1 MQLYFSPFACSLASH
16 ITAREASLPIDLIAV
31 TLATKRTADGG
42 DFLTVTPKGQ
52 VPALRL
58 DSGTVLTEGPS
69 VLQYL
74 ADAAPAA
81 GLLPAPGSEQR
92 YRVVEWVNYV
102 GTEVHKLCFYLMF
115 APDSPAEAKAWGRSL
130 LDRKLAYV
138 DGQLAGRQFLVGE
151 RFTIAD
157 AYLTWALTLCTKIG
171 VGLDAYPA
179 VGAYLS
185 AMHARPAVQAAI
197 AAEAAAAQQA
207 A

>member
-1 MQLYFSPFACSLASH
+1 MQLFYSPFACSLASH
-16 ITAREASLPIDLIAV
+16 ITAREAGLNIDLIAV

-42 DFLTVTPKGQ
+42 DFLAVAPKGQ
-52 VPALRL
+52 VPALRIE
-58 DSGTVLTEGPS
+58 GGAVLTEGPS

-74 ADAAPAA
+74 ADAAPAS
-81 GLLPAPGSEQR
+81 GLLPAVGSEER

-130 LDRKLAYV
+130 LDKKLAYIN
-138 DGQLAGRQFLVGE
+138 GQLAGRPFVVGE

-157 AYLTWALTLCTKIG
+157 AYLTWALTLCQKIG
-171 VGLDAYPA
+171 VGLDGLSAI
-179 VGAYLS
+179 GAYLT

-197 AAEAAAAQQA
+197 AAEAAAAQA
-207 A
+207 S